1 MNYLD
6 MRREIEDSYREAI
19 AAVFEAVSPLP
30 NWILQFA
37 SGDTGHILVEQSQD
51 ARLLVVGTREH
62 AGLKR
67 LLTAPSAT
75 TA

>member
-19 AAVFEAVSPLP
+19 AAVRSEAVSPLP

-37 SGDTGHILVEQSQD
+37 ARTPAISWLSSPRTRGCSSWALGNTLAWSGY
-51 ARLLVVGTREH
+51 
-62 AGLKR
+62 
-67 LLTAPSAT
+67 
-75 TA
+75 